1 MMSQKHADQE
11 VSVAQE
17 HIIRWQQ
24 YEQRACTENLEGITE
39 SEHKSSRTLSPQ
51 PHKDINRVSESMHK
65 QLIHK

>member
-11 VSVAQE
+11 VSVAQG

-24 YEQRACTENLEGITE
+24 YEQRAGTGNVEGITE
-39 SEHKSSRTLSPQ
+39 SQHKSSRTLSPQ
-51 PHKDINRVSESMHK
+51 PHKDINRVSESMQK

>member
-11 VSVAQE
+11 VSVTQE

-24 YEQRACTENLEGITE
+24 YEQRAGTENLEGITE